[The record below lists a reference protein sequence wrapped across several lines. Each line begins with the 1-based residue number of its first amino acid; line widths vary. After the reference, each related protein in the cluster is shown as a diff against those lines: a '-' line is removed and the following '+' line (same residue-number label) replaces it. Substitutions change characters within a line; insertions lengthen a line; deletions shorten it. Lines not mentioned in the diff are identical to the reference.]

1 MSAIHTTKN
10 QYRGINAHLHSFW
23 QQSGG
28 WEGFH
33 TVHIGDLYKTLNALL
48 VPMGYEVG
56 LEESLQIRRLS
67 GGVRLARPDV
77 IIYEPPTVAPA
88 AIQPALAGQIQN
100 LSVLELLA
108 EDELSEKPYRALVIR
123 PLETTGSA
131 QPIVWIELLSPA
143 NKGNSEDARAYR
155 SQRMDVLVS
164 GLVFVEIDYLHE
176 SDPTFPTLPLYYP
189 RADNT
194 WLPSARPYHIIIVDP
209 RLGFEKG
216 QAQVA
221 AFSVDDPLPVMPIPL
236 AQADYLNFDFNVPYR
251 KSFEES
257 LYGRWVDYRQL
268 PVNFQRYS
276 PTDQTRIV
284 NRMLAVIQAHKT
296 GVHLEDVPLPTNDLS
311 LDNALQQWEQ
321 IQI

>member
-1 MSAIHTTKN
+1 MPAIHTTKN
-10 QYRGINAHLHSFW
+10 QYRGINAHLHSLW
-23 QQSGG
+23 QHSGG

-77 IIYEPPTVAPA
+77 VIYETPQVFSVAS
-88 AIQPALAGQIQN
+88 QPALAGQIQN

-123 PLETTGSA
+123 PLVAEGTA

-143 NKGNSEDARAYR
+143 NKGNGEDARAYR
-155 SQRMDVLVS
+155 SKRMDVLVN

-176 SDPTFPTLPLYYP
+176 SDPTFPTLPPYRP
-189 RADNT
+189 NTDKT
-194 WLPSARPYHIIIVDP
+194 WLPSARPYHIVIIDP

-221 AFSVDDPLPVMPIPL
+221 AFGIDDPLPIMPIPL
-236 AQADYLNFDFNVPYR
+236 AQADFLAFDFSMPYR

-257 LYGRWVDYRQL
+257 LYGRFVDYQQL

-276 PTDQTRIV
+276 PTDQACIL
-284 NRMLAVIQAHKT
+284 NRMLAVIQAHQA
-296 GVHLEDVPLPTNDLS
+296 GVNLEDVPLPTNDLS
-311 LDNALQQWEQ
+311 LENALQQWEQ